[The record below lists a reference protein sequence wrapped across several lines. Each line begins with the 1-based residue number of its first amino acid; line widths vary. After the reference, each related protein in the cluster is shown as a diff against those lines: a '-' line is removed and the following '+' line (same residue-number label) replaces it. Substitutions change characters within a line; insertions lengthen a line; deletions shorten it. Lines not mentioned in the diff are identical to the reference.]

1 MRAAPAAPRSRRLL
15 LALAGGVI
23 STAVV
28 MGVPRIAGATCA
40 APSITVEPTSVPAG
54 GVVEV
59 RGSAFGTDCN
69 DTGRDAPPLGAPQ
82 QGIDVRF
89 VKDGR
94 SFTLARVDATADYEF
109 AVRAAVP
116 AEVTPGPGEVVA
128 RGARGA
134 PAIRGAPV
142 TVTAAS
148 PPLTAAPPPT
158 ILVGASEGETPG
170 RAGDPTSW
178 AGWAVLAGSVVV
190 AATGG
195 ALVVRARSRR
205 SRA

>member
-23 STAVV
+23 SSAVV

-40 APSITVEPTSVPAG
+40 APSITVEPMAVPAG

-128 RGARGA
+128 RGARGVPGGWA
-134 PAIRGAPV
+134 HV

-148 PPLTAAPPPT
+148 SPLTAAPPPT

-190 AATGG
+190 AAAGG